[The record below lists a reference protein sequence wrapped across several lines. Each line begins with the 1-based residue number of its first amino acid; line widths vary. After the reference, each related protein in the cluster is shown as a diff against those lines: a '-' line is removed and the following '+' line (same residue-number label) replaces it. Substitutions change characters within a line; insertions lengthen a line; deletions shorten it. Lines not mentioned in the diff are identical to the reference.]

1 MFSAI
6 ISALSESQSRIGE
19 DMSESGNLNKSG
31 SGRVYVH
38 EGKEY
43 ELDKHGNLIL
53 PEDFE
58 RGKEPRG
65 KKFIY
70 AVTALSAVILLFALV
85 VVFYA
90 VQAMDD
96 SRSDEAYSAE
106 AIVDDVEAA
115 YGVDVTES
123 DIADGILVA
132 LETDY
137 IHYNANLDEDM
148 RPIDPTAGLPAQWP
162 EDDELVFPP
171 PDFDDI
177 TFTQVGTTPPTPP
190 PAANQGLGTNYANII
205 GIDVLDAQARARAA
219 GYVVHQVFVVCPN
232 VVNNNASPPRP
243 GEVLEVQT
251 FTMRGDGQ
259 RYMFLHVMTTE
270 PPANARTV
278 PNLVGV
284 QWETGRDRLRGVG
297 LGARYVYE
305 RNSND
310 PKGRVIFQAPQA
322 GRFTP
327 AGSTVIM
334 VLAD

>member
-1 MFSAI
+1 M
-6 ISALSESQSRIGE
+6 LSGSQSRIGE
-19 DMSESGNLNKSG
+19 DMSESGHLNKSG

-58 RGKEPRG
+58 GGKKPRG

-70 AVTALSAVILLFALV
+70 AITALSAVTLLFALV

-90 VQAMDD
+90 VQEMGNTQ
-96 SRSDEAYSAE
+96 SDEAYTATDLTD
-106 AIVDDVEAA
+106 IVEAA
-115 YGVDVTES
+115 IHAGS
-123 DIADGILVA
+123 DITDGILVA

-137 IHYNANLDEDM
+137 IHYNANLDENM
-148 RPIDPTAGLPAQWP
+148 RPIDPAAGMPAQEP
-162 EDDELVFPP
+162 ENDDLVFPP
-171 PDFDDI
+171 LPPGD
-177 TFTQVGTTPPTPP
+177 TTVTQVGTTPP
-190 PAANQGLGTNYANII
+190 PATTDAGNQGLGANYANII
-205 GIDVLDAQARARAA
+205 GIDVLDAQSRARAA

-232 VVNNNASPPRP
+232 VVNNNARAPRP
-243 GEVLEVQT
+243 GEVLEVQV
-251 FTMRGDGQ
+251 FTMRGDRQ

-284 QWETGRDRLRGVG
+284 QQGTGRDRLSNVG

-310 PKGRVIFQAPQA
+310 PRGRVIFQAPQA

>member
-1 MFSAI
+1 
-6 ISALSESQSRIGE
+6 
-19 DMSESGNLNKSG
+19 MSESEHLNKSG
-31 SGRVYVH
+31 SGRIYVH

-43 ELDKHGNLIL
+43 ELDEHGNLIL

-58 RGKEPRG
+58 EGKEPRG

-90 VQAMDD
+90 VQAMDNAQ
-96 SRSDEAYSAE
+96 SDEEYPAE
-106 AIVDDVEAA
+106 AIVDDIEAV
-115 YGVDVTES
+115 YNVIVTES
-123 DIADGILVA
+123 DITDGILVA
-132 LETDY
+132 LETEY
-137 IHYNANLDEDM
+137 IHYNANLDENM
-148 RPIDPTAGLPAQWP
+148 RPIDPTAGMPAQGL
-162 EDDELVFPP
+162 EDDELIFPP
-171 PDFDDI
+171 PAPGD
-177 TFTQVGTTPPTPP
+177 TTVRQVGTPPP

-232 VVNNNASPPRP
+232 VVNNNARAPRP

-270 PPANARTV
+270 PPAHARAV
-278 PNLVGV
+278 PNVVGV
-284 QWETGRDRLRGVG
+284 QWQTGRDRLRELN
-297 LGARYVYE
+297 LGSRFEYE
-305 RNSND
+305 RNSDD

-327 AGSTVIM
+327 SGSSVIM

>member
-1 MFSAI
+1 
-6 ISALSESQSRIGE
+6 
-19 DMSESGNLNKSG
+19 MSESGNLNKSG

-58 RGKEPRG
+58 GGKEPRG

-96 SRSDEAYSAE
+96 SRSDEAYTA
-106 AIVDDVEAA
+106 DDAADIVEATIIQ
-115 YGVDVTES
+115 TES
-123 DIADGILVA
+123 DITDGILVA

-148 RPIDPTAGLPAQWP
+148 RPIDPTAGLPAQGM

-171 PDFDDI
+171 LAPGDAPM
-177 TFTQVGTTPPTPP
+177 TPVATTPPTPP

-278 PNLVGV
+278 PNLVGA